1 MKYEFPKGFF
11 WGTAASGPQTEG
23 AAAEDG
29 KGKSLW
35 DWWSET
41 DPDKFWQQATPE
53 IACDFYHRFREDI
66 QLLKQT
72 GHNSYRISISWP
84 RIMPTGRGAVNAKG
98 VEFYH
103 KLIDELLANG
113 IEPFVNLYHFD
124 IPYELLKIG
133 GWENRLVADYFVE
146 YAKVCFQEFGSKV
159 KYWFTQNEP
168 LGQVEV
174 SYLFGI
180 NYPQAEDA
188 KRTVQAAHNALMS
201 NVETINEFHRLKCP
215 GQIGVIMVMAPSYPA
230 SDSDADREAAQLA
243 DMLHTYSYLHPLLR
257 GYFQPELIEFITSE
271 GLLPIIRPGDLE
283 LIADEASRVDFLGVN
298 YYAPRRIAAGPLV
311 KSSFRDWY
319 TVVELPDVPRSD
331 RGWEIYPEG
340 IYDLLSALK
349 KMYGNIPCIISENGM
364 GIRVEKEQEF
374 VDGDR
379 VHDAVRIEYV
389 RDHLIA
395 AHKAISEGMNVFG
408 YQMWTGLDCFS
419 WRNGYRN
426 VYGLIRVDR
435 ADNLKRIIKDSGY
448 WFKTVH
454 DNNGFE
460 G

>member
-201 NVETINEFHRLKCP
+201 NIETINEFHRLKCP
-215 GQIGVIMVMAPSYPA
+215 AQIGVIMVMAPSYPA

-311 KSSFRDWY
+311 KSSFRD
-319 TVVELPDVPRSD
+319 
-331 RGWEIYPEG
+331 
-340 IYDLLSALK
+340 
-349 KMYGNIPCIISENGM
+349 
-364 GIRVEKEQEF
+364 
-374 VDGDR
+374 
-379 VHDAVRIEYV
+379 
-389 RDHLIA
+389 
-395 AHKAISEGMNVFG
+395 
-408 YQMWTGLDCFS
+408 
-419 WRNGYRN
+419 
-426 VYGLIRVDR
+426 
-435 ADNLKRIIKDSGY
+435 
-448 WFKTVH
+448 
-454 DNNGFE
+454 
-460 G
+460 